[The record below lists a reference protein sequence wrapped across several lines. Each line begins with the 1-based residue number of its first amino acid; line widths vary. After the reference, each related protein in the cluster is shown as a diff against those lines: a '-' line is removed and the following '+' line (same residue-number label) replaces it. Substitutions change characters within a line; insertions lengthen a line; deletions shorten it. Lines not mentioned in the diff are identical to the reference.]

1 MLPLRI
7 ESQYFGSIKYIKQII
22 QSNDVVIDVH
32 EPFKKMSNRN
42 RTKIVSAQGPLLLT
56 VPMQEGRDQKKSMKD
71 VQICYQHNWPIKHL
85 KAISSCYKRS
95 PFFEYYE
102 PSLQDLLLKKHQYLV
117 DLNMSLIQWLE
128 KVTKTSFN
136 ISKTKELIPFLDSN
150 YNDVRDLSNLN
161 NTTQN
166 LVNQVYPQVFMDK
179 IDFIPNASILDL
191 LFCMGPTSI
200 IYLKDSDL

>member
-32 EPFKKMSNRN
+32 ELFKKMSNRN

-71 VQICYQHNWPIKHL
+71 VQICYQHNWQIKHL

-150 YNDVRDLSNLN
+150 YKDVRDLSNLN

>member
-7 ESQYFGSIKYIKQII
+7 ESQYFGSISYIKQII
-22 QSNDVVIDVH
+22 QPNNVFIDVH

-56 VPMQEGRDQKKSMKD
+56 VPLQEGRDQKKSMKD

-85 KAISSCYKRS
+85 KAIRSCYKRS

-102 PSLQDLLLKKHQYLV
+102 PSLQELILTKHQYLV
-117 DLNMSLIQWLE
+117 DLNMSLVNWLE
-128 KVTKTSFN
+128 KVLKMSFN
-136 ISKTKELIPFLDSN
+136 ISKTNELITFLDPSFI
-150 YNDVRDLSNLN
+150 DVRDCSNFN
-161 NTTQN
+161 DYPQN

-179 IDFIPNASILDL
+179 IDFIHNASILDL
-191 LFCMGPTSI
+191 LFCTGPTAN
-200 IYLKDSDL
+200 IYLKDSVL

>member
-150 YNDVRDLSNLN
+150 YKDVRDLSNLN

>member
-136 ISKTKELIPFLDSN
+136 ISKTNEHIPFLDSN
-150 YNDVRDLSNLN
+150 YKDVRDLSNLN

>member
-136 ISKTKELIPFLDSN
+136 ISKTNELIPFLDSN
-150 YNDVRDLSNLN
+150 YKDVRDLSNLN

>member
-136 ISKTKELIPFLDSN
+136 ISKTNELIPFLDSN

>member
-71 VQICYQHNWPIKHL
+71 VQICYQHNWQIKHL

-150 YNDVRDLSNLN
+150 YKDVRDLSNLN